1 MRISITYLSG
11 IFKELRVYADFLM
24 VIQAFYET
32 NYGTGTV
39 GEYGRE
45 L

>member
-1 MRISITYLSG
+1 MTYLSG
-11 IFKELRVYADFLM
+11 IFKELRVYTDFL
-24 VIQAFYET
+24 VAVQAFCET
-32 NYGTGTV
+32 NHRTGTV